1 MSTVWAVLRVGPLI
15 QAVGDDLVQD
25 LLERIE
31 RTAVTTAPVLLELK
45 CQLKRQ
51 ARFVPPG
58 SCGSRSPDPSSSR
71 RPECTSASGSAVGAA
86 CLGTAPICAARRS
99 PLPQS
104 RGPLCSL
111 QRDDARAEA

>member
-15 QAVGDDLVQD
+15 QGVGDDLVQA

-45 CQLKRQ
+45 CQLRRQ

-58 SCGSRSPDPSSSR
+58 FLPLALAGSLFVAAAGVHECIRQRGRGGVPRHRTHLRS
-71 RPECTSASGSAVGAA
+71 
-86 CLGTAPICAARRS
+86 APITRAAEPRAALFA
-99 PLPQS
+99 P
-104 RGPLCSL
+104 
-111 QRDDARAEA
+111 AR

>member
-45 CQLKRQ
+45 CQLQSQ

-58 SCGSRSPDPSSSR
+58 FLPLALAGSLFVAAAGVHECIRQRGRGGVPRHRTHLR
-71 RPECTSASGSAVGAA
+71 RAPVTPPAEPRAA
-86 CLGTAPICAARRS
+86 LFAPAR
-99 PLPQS
+99 
-104 RGPLCSL
+104 
-111 QRDDARAEA
+111 